1 MRRGAR
7 GNKKTAP
14 VEGEARFD
22 HSSRHADL
30 TSLVED
36 HLLDA
41 ENAAITS
48 KWYPSRR
55 GNSPRS
61 AGGKS
66 PKAT

>member
-7 GNKKTAP
+7 GRQAALP
-14 VEGEARFD
+14 AEAEARFD

-30 TSLVED
+30 KSLVED

-41 ENAAITS
+41 EHAAVTAT
-48 KWYPSRR
+48 WFPSRR

-61 AGGKS
+61 PGGRS